1 MSLSG
6 DGFFCNL
13 PCLLRRNKLP
23 TTETITEMLDATA
36 MMESPRDSI
45 HLPPDADGILT
56 SEVQTKRP
64 IRNNSTHSS
73 DTAAGIP
80 EIHVHRSSIS
90 SSNRRP
96 SRIRRATSP
105 LLERA
110 GLGPDVQRAFG
121 LDDQEERHQLM
132 MDGHREG
139 VVVEIT
145 ERQRNDSSTTLQDD
159 QDSGFGPSGGG
170 GSQKLSGFDR
180 FSDAW
185 KVRKSII
192 CH

>member
-1 MSLSG
+1 
-6 DGFFCNL
+6 
-13 PCLLRRNKLP
+13 
-23 TTETITEMLDATA
+23 MLDATA

-56 SEVQTKRP
+56 SEVQPKRP

-110 GLGPDVQRAFG
+110 GLKLLKGNGMILARRCRMIRIPDSGR
-121 LDDQEERHQLM
+121 
-132 MDGHREG
+132 
-139 VVVEIT
+139 VVEA
-145 ERQRNDSSTTLQDD
+145 EAKN
-159 QDSGFGPSGGG
+159 
-170 GSQKLSGFDR
+170 
-180 FSDAW
+180 
-185 KVRKSII
+185 
-192 CH
+192 